1 MFVKVSLNK
10 TIEIEWANILNLR
23 ISISHLMTL
32 STVRIQPERLVIHGH
47 TSFLPLQNPSDS
59 EGVSKVMD
67 TWLRAIALQL
77 PSESFTQMKTY
88 AFNSF

>member
-1 MFVKVSLNK
+1 MNK
-10 TIEIEWANILNLR
+10 TIEIEWEKCLNLR

-32 STVRIQPERLVIHGH
+32 STVRVQPERLVIHGH
-47 TSFLPLQNPSDS
+47 TSLLPLQNPPDS

-77 PSESFTQMKTY
+77 PSESFTQMKKY
-88 AFNSF
+88 VFNSF